1 MPITLKDVG
10 GGSNLNWVRERDGL
24 ERATGGKDAAFTGT
38 LGSVPLHVEA
48 AILAAGDD
56 GFQPSVSW
64 FIQSRLFVAR

>member
-1 MPITLKDVG
+1 MNNCIVETELCTLK
-10 GGSNLNWVRERDGL
+10 
-24 ERATGGKDAAFTGT
+24 RATGGKDAAFTGT

-64 FIQSRLFVAR
+64 FQQYRHQAGPP